1 MAPRRCQARI
11 GFIAQNRGVRSGE
24 WMPEHHLK
32 AATAI
37 AEFANRSIPIVSLMD
52 TPGAAGDEIA
62 NKNNQS
68 HSISRLIAEMSNTD
82 VPNLGI
88 VYGLGYS
95 GGAIP
100 LAASN
105 LILSVR
111 DGVFSTIQPKGLAS
125 IARRLNLSWQQCA
138 KQVGLSPFELKV
150 QGNIDADHR
159 LRSGRGASKTCVSAI
174 VSGIQHVEEGI
185 KRFVRRQ
192 SLRSRR
198 IPAQHRTLSRIR
210 PNDCASVQAS
220 AAMKL
225 TKNPTEYLNVFG
237 IAYRYLRYLQ
247 GAAAHQGDLHAAP
260 TDGSSE
266 QELPAGE
273 LDARTD
279 RERRETFLQLA
290 PGSGPGDLRRLPCPS
305 AWKNYVDRKQTVHD
319 ERGRIMQ
326 FIFGERRQNYED
338 ARRTLIS
345 TVGMYLYNRW
355 KNDAAGNFRSLKAF
369 AENVSETRHL
379 FRVSELNEPRTLIDA
394 IRDDDVLGPALRQRF
409 THEGMKLFGDVADKS
424 DAYLRE
430 QIAAEL
436 NMAITEGPLG
446 GGSALGKVVVVGDAA
461 MPSTVEASTI
471 VANRLILDDR
481 LPQRA
486 FDKARHRKALIRP
499 CRQ

>member
-1 MAPRRCQARI
+1 M
-11 GFIAQNRGVRSGE
+11 
-24 WMPEHHLK
+24 
-32 AATAI
+32 
-37 AEFANRSIPIVSLMD
+37 
-52 TPGAAGDEIA
+52 
-62 NKNNQS
+62 
-68 HSISRLIAEMSNTD
+68 
-82 VPNLGI
+82 PNLGV

-105 LILSVR
+105 LILSLR

-138 KQVGLSPFELKV
+138 KQVGLSPYELRR
-150 QGNIDADHR
+150 QGNIDAIVDYVPGEDIENLR
-159 LRSGRGASKTCVSAI
+159 LAI

-185 KRFVRRQ
+185 KRFVRENPYVLDEYRR
-192 SLRSRR
+192 SIGRYLNPSERLRK
-198 IPAQHRTLSRIR
+198 
-210 PNDCASVQAS
+210 VQAS
-220 AAMKL
+220 AALKL

-237 IAYRYLRYLQ
+237 IAYRYLRYLRVRRRIKATSTQ
-247 GAAAHQGDLHAAP
+247 SYGRL
-260 TDGSSE
+260 SE

-273 LDARTD
+273 LAARTD
-279 RERRETFLQLA
+279 RERRETFLRWLQDPDRVIYDDSL
-290 PGSGPGDLRRLPCPS
+290 SR

-355 KNDAAGNFRSLKAF
+355 KNDASGNFRSLKSF

-379 FRVSELNEPRTLIDA
+379 YRVAELNEPRAVIDA
-394 IRDDDVLGPALRQRF
+394 IRDDDMLGPALRQRF

-430 QIAAEL
+430 RLAAEL
-436 NMAITEGPLG
+436 NMSITEGPLAESTL
-446 GGSALGKVVVVGDAA
+446 GGSLSSQARDA
-461 MPSTVEASTI
+461 VNGEASTI

-481 LPQRA
+481 LGTGTE
-486 FDKARHRKALIRP
+486 KARHRGYRARTVGHDRGRCRP
-499 CRQ
+499 ARRAAG